1 MCKISCKYYKLFV
14 SIKISS
20 VKSVDYLKSPTY
32 SYKCVGYSFHIPK
45 TELLKMPQSS
55 FTNNATTLCYG
66 ATFAETNIEN
76 DTLVFLAFMSEKKC
90 DSVVNTQVL

>member
-1 MCKISCKYYKLFV
+1 
-14 SIKISS
+14 
-20 VKSVDYLKSPTY
+20 
-32 SYKCVGYSFHIPK
+32 
-45 TELLKMPQSS
+45 MPQSS